1 MVMVM
6 VVAMVVVVVAVVVA
20 MVEAVV
26 MVVDVQ
32 PSGQVLLQTCNTIS
46 HVPRLLVGN
55 GVLAI
60 SHEEVR
66 CAKPG

>member
-1 MVMVM
+1 MAMVM
-6 VVAMVVVVVAVVVA
+6 VVAMVVLVVVVVA
-20 MVEAVV
+20 MVEAVA